1 MNDEQ
6 IEATASI
13 LEDIVGTNFHDA
25 ICEAMGENLL
35 LTDDWF
41 PSDEDI
47 YKIKDELVT
56 LLNQR

>member
-1 MNDEQ
+1 MNNEQ
-6 IEATASI
+6 IGATASI
-13 LEDIVGTNFHDA
+13 LEDIVGSNFHDA

-35 LTDDWF
+35 FTDDWF

-47 YKIKDELVT
+47 YKIKEELVI

>member
-1 MNDEQ
+1 MSQDE
-6 IEATASI
+6 IKNAANI
-13 LEDIVGTNFHDA
+13 LEDMVGSNFHDA
-25 ICEAMGENLL
+25 ICEAMGENLS

-47 YKIKDELVT
+47 YKIKDELVI